1 MTPPKGGALAPLR
14 SFVRGKE
21 DPLLEMRNALGMA
34 AGTLKAQP
42 VLGTRII
49 NITAESTIPDIG
61 AGFVNAIV
69 AEYMSQSAQQRTI
82 STEKTSQWLESQLE
96 ETRVKVKQAETRLQ
110 NFVRQSGATFAAGDK
125 ETLASSKLRD
135 IQAELAALQT
145 DRILKQSKYEQ
156 VKSVPPDSLPDVVD
170 DAVYRQ
176 DQAKLAELKQDLAK
190 LTLTLTPANPKVQR
204 VQEQIVELTADMQK
218 EKENI
223 LQRYRTDY
231 ESVQRHE
238 QLVAAP
244 TQARREQFPLNPTR
258 LRSTSS

>member
-1 MTPPKGGALAPLR
+1 MWRGLRSNCRDFNESFMNLSAADPLAGNYAVTKEGISTEIKILQSASIRGPVIDRLRRETAPVTPPKGGALAPLR

-96 ETRVKVKQAETRLQ
+96 ETRVKVEQAETRLQ

-135 IQAELAALQT
+135 IQAELAAL
-145 DRILKQSKYEQ
+145 RPIEY
-156 VKSVPPDSLPDVVD
+156 
-170 DAVYRQ
+170 
-176 DQAKLAELKQDLAK
+176 
-190 LTLTLTPANPKVQR
+190 
-204 VQEQIVELTADMQK
+204 
-218 EKENI
+218 
-223 LQRYRTDY
+223 
-231 ESVQRHE
+231 
-238 QLVAAP
+238 
-244 TQARREQFPLNPTR
+244 
-258 LRSTSS
+258 